1 LAEKQ
6 TELSNAV
13 DKSPPQKYLE
23 AMEALMKW
31 VQSVEGVLLSEHAV
45 VADTAVM
52 EDQLQKF
59 KVSHLDSPLNSIH
72 FLDVPYLLTGQLEHR
87 KLLICLNAFYISV
100 SISFS
105 HCKFCSF

>member
-6 TELSNAV
+6 TELNNAV

-31 VQSVEGVLLSEHAV
+31 VHNVEGVLLSEHAV
-45 VADTAVM
+45 VTDAAVM

-59 KVSHLDSPLNSIH
+59 RVSHLVDPINSIH
-72 FLDVPYLLTGQLEHR
+72 LFYTEAVP
-87 KLLICLNAFYISV
+87 
-100 SISFS
+100 
-105 HCKFCSF
+105 

>member
-1 LAEKQ
+1 M
-6 TELSNAV
+6 

-31 VQSVEGVLLSEHAV
+31 VHNVEGVLLSEHAI

-59 KVSHLDSPLNSIH
+59 KVSHLGNLVTVH
-72 FLDVPYLLTGQLEHR
+72 
-87 KLLICLNAFYISV
+87 ICYMFHI
-100 SISFS
+100 
-105 HCKFCSF
+105 C

>member
-1 LAEKQ
+1 MTVFVLIYLYFICYRLAEKQ

-31 VQSVEGVLLSEHAV
+31 VHNVEGVLLSEHAV
-45 VADTAVM
+45 VADTVVM

-59 KVSHLDSPLNSIH
+59 KVSHLSNCNGMHLLH
-72 FLDVPYLLTGQLEHR
+72 VPYLLTGQLEQEN
-87 KLLICLNAFYISV
+87 CLYV
-100 SISFS
+100 
-105 HCKFCSF
+105 